1 MLTNK
6 ELGALKETSNTWR
19 GGIHLNAEEK
29 QEIKETVD
37 LLEQLDET
45 SLTLVRS
52 NIEILHARQQLD
64 EKKTA

>member
-1 MLTNK
+1 M
-6 ELGALKETSNTWR
+6 
-19 GGIHLNAEEK
+19 NAEEK

-52 NIEILHARQQLD
+52 NIEILHARQKLD